1 MINFIKMII
10 FIVRFRYIMPVIFH
24 KAVIKILG
32 IYVILSLHNIQPAA
46 QNNQPEITIK
56 IREYDSKA
64 QELLK
69 EGNLTEA
76 AKYFSKS
83 AFLLQNNYQYEEAIS
98 YFKQVL
104 DINEKLNNKK
114 GLMVVYNNIGMIYS
128 DLEQFNNALP
138 FLEKGLQLSRELSEK
153 EGIIAGLTNLA
164 LALQGLKRYEESN
177 KKLEEAVRLAK
188 EINNLKLLHSSYGL
202 MYDNYD
208 KLGDSEN
215 AHKYFELYLSFDKEI
230 KKQEIRQ
237 VKSEAKSEVSK
248 AYAEKQLTEEE
259 LKIKE
264 EELKITSDSLQK
276 AEELT
281 REQRLEL
288 ELTESQLRQE
298 KLKRAY
304 ISRVLIVIS
313 FFSIILT
320 FLLIS
325 IIRANKKIKYQK
337 NTLDRQNK
345 NIKASIRYAET
356 IQQAILPE
364 DSLLNNYFESFLIFR
379 PKDIVS
385 GDFYWFSK
393 LNSYKTDMD
402 SLFVA
407 VVDCTGHGVPG
418 AFMSMIGNSLL
429 NEMINERRIESPK
442 EILDALNDEIRKSL
456 RQDQTD
462 NNDGMDLLLCRFDKL
477 KKNGLKM
484 VFAGAKRSLYIIR
497 KENNELVRLKGDRK
511 SIGGVENISK
521 KLNYNNHEVVLVK
534 GDCVYMST
542 DGIVDQNGPDR
553 KRFGSKRFED
563 MIIDN
568 CQLPIKEQRENINK
582 QIDNFMHSEEQR
594 DDITILGL
602 QIL

>member
-1 MINFIKMII
+1 
-10 FIVRFRYIMPVIFH
+10 MPIIFH
-24 KAVIKILG
+24 KAVIKILV
-32 IYVILSLHNIQPAA
+32 IYVILSLQNIQLAA
-46 QNNQPEITIK
+46 QNNQSDIK
-56 IREYDSKA
+56 IRIREYDSKA
-64 QELLK
+64 QEFLRD
-69 EGNLTEA
+69 GNLTEA

-138 FLEKGLQLSRELSEK
+138 YLEKGLQLSRELSEK

-188 EINNLKLLHSSYGL
+188 EINNLRLLHSSYGL

-208 KLGDSEN
+208 KLGDSEK

-248 AYAEKQLTEEE
+248 AYAEKQLTEDE
-259 LKIKE
+259 LKTKK

-281 REQRLEL
+281 REQKLEL
-288 ELTESQLRQE
+288 ELAASQLREE

-304 ISRVLIVIS
+304 ISGVLIVIS

-320 FLLIS
+320 FLLIL
-325 IIRANKKIKYQK
+325 IIRANKKIKNQK

-393 LNSYKTDMD
+393 LNSYKPDVD
-402 SLFVA
+402 SLFIA

-429 NEMINERRIESPK
+429 NEMINEKRIESPK
-442 EILDALNDEIRKSL
+442 EILSALNDEIRKSL

-477 KKNGLKM
+477 NKSGLKLI
-484 VFAGAKRSLYIIR
+484 FAGAKRPLYIMR
-497 KENNELVRLKGDRK
+497 KEDHELIMLKGARK

-521 KLNYNNHEVVLVK
+521 KLSFSNHEVLLDK
-534 GDCVYMST
+534 GDCIYLST
-542 DGIVDQNGPDR
+542 DGIIDQNGPDR

-563 MIIDN
+563 MIVDN
-568 CQLPIKEQRENINK
+568 CGLSIKEQSENINK
-582 QIDNFMHSEEQR
+582 EIDNFMRSEEQR
-594 DDITILGL
+594 DDITLLGL
-602 QIL
+602 RIL

>member
-1 MINFIKMII
+1 
-10 FIVRFRYIMPVIFH
+10 MPIIFH
-24 KAVIKILG
+24 KEVIQILG
-32 IYVILSLHNIQPAA
+32 IYLILSFLNIQLAA
-46 QNNQPEITIK
+46 QNNQSDIK
-56 IREYDSKA
+56 IKIQEYNSKA
-64 QELLK
+64 EEFLK

-76 AKYFSKS
+76 AKYFSMS
-83 AFLLQNNYQYEEAIS
+83 AFLLQNNYQYEEAIY

-104 DINEKLNNKK
+104 NINEELNNKK
-114 GLMVVYNNIGMIYS
+114 GLMVVHNNIGMIYS
-128 DLEQFNNALP
+128 DLERYNNALP
-138 FLEKGLQLSRELSEK
+138 YLKKGLQLSRELSDK

-177 KKLEEAVRLAK
+177 RKLDEAVGLAK
-188 EINNLKLLHSSYGL
+188 EINNLKLLHTAYGL

-208 KLGDSEN
+208 KLGDSEE

-259 LKIKE
+259 LKIKK
-264 EELKITSDSLQK
+264 EELKITSDSLLK

-281 REQRLEL
+281 REQKLEL
-288 ELTESQLRQE
+288 ELAESQLRE
-298 KLKRAY
+298 ERLKRAY
-304 ISRVLIVIS
+304 ISGVLIVIS

-320 FLLIS
+320 FLLVLIV
-325 IIRANKKIKYQK
+325 RANKKIKNQK

-393 LNSYKTDMD
+393 LNSYKPDVD

-442 EILDALNDEIRKSL
+442 EILGMLNDEIRKSL

-477 KKNGLKM
+477 NKKGLRL
-484 VFAGAKRSLYIIR
+484 VFAGAKRSLYIMH
-497 KENNELVRLKGDRK
+497 KENYRLIRLKGDRK
-511 SIGGVENISK
+511 SIGGVENTNKKISFK
-521 KLNYNNHEVVLVK
+521 NHEVLLGK
-534 GDCVYMST
+534 GDCVYLST
-542 DGIVDQNGPDR
+542 DGIIDQNGPDR
-553 KRFGSKRFED
+553 KRFGSKRFEE
-563 MIIDN
+563 MIVNN
-568 CQLPIKEQRENINK
+568 CKFSIKEQEENITK
-582 QIDNFMHSEEQR
+582 EIDNFMHSEEQR
-594 DDITILGL
+594 DDITLMGLRIL
-602 QIL
+602 

>member
-1 MINFIKMII
+1 
-10 FIVRFRYIMPVIFH
+10 MPIIFH
-24 KAVIKILG
+24 KAVIKILV
-32 IYVILSLHNIQPAA
+32 IYVILSLQNIQLAA
-46 QNNQPEITIK
+46 QNNQSDIK
-56 IREYDSKA
+56 IRIREYDSKA
-64 QELLK
+64 QEFLRD
-69 EGNLTEA
+69 GNLTEA

-138 FLEKGLQLSRELSEK
+138 YLEKGLQLSRELSEK

-188 EINNLKLLHSSYGL
+188 EINNLRLLHSSYGL

-208 KLGDSEN
+208 KLGDSEK

-248 AYAEKQLTEEE
+248 AYAEKQLTEDE
-259 LKIKE
+259 LKTKK

-281 REQRLEL
+281 REQKLEL
-288 ELTESQLRQE
+288 ELAASQLREE

-304 ISRVLIVIS
+304 ISGVLIVIS

-320 FLLIS
+320 FLLIL
-325 IIRANKKIKYQK
+325 IIRANKKIKNQK

-393 LNSYKTDMD
+393 LNSYKPDVD
-402 SLFVA
+402 SLFIA

-429 NEMINERRIESPK
+429 NEMINEKRIESPK
-442 EILDALNDEIRKSL
+442 EILSALNDEIRKSL

-477 KKNGLKM
+477 NKSGLKLI
-484 VFAGAKRSLYIIR
+484 FAGAKRPLYIMR
-497 KENNELVRLKGDRK
+497 KEDHELIMLKGARK

-521 KLNYNNHEVVLVK
+521 KLSFSNHEVLLDK
-534 GDCVYMST
+534 GDCIYLST
-542 DGIVDQNGPDR
+542 DGIIDQNGPDR

-563 MIIDN
+563 MIVDN
-568 CQLPIKEQRENINK
+568 CGLSIKEQSENINK
-582 QIDNFMHSEEQR
+582 EIDNFMHSEEQR
-594 DDITILGL
+594 DDITLLGL
-602 QIL
+602 RIL

>member
-1 MINFIKMII
+1 
-10 FIVRFRYIMPVIFH
+10 MPIIFH
-24 KAVIKILG
+24 KEVIQILG
-32 IYVILSLHNIQPAA
+32 IYLILFFLNIQLAA
-46 QNNQPEITIK
+46 QNNQSDIRLKIK
-56 IREYDSKA
+56 EYDAKA
-64 QELLK
+64 EEFLK

-76 AKYFSKS
+76 AKYFSMS
-83 AFLLQNNYQYEEAIS
+83 AFLLQNNYQYEEAIY

-104 DINEKLNNKK
+104 NINEKLNNKK
-114 GLMVVYNNIGMIYS
+114 GLMVVHNNIGMIYS
-128 DLEQFNNALP
+128 DLEQYNNALP
-138 FLEKGLQLSRELSEK
+138 YLKKGLQLSRELSDK

-177 KKLEEAVRLAK
+177 GILDEAVRLAK
-188 EINNLKLLHSSYGL
+188 EINNLKLLHTVYGL

-208 KLGDSEN
+208 KLGDSEE

-237 VKSEAKSEVSK
+237 VKSAAKSEVSK

-259 LKIKE
+259 LKIKK

-281 REQRLEL
+281 REQKLEL
-288 ELTESQLRQE
+288 ELTESQLRE
-298 KLKRAY
+298 ERLKRAY
-304 ISRVLIVIS
+304 ISGVLIVIS

-320 FLLIS
+320 FLLIL
-325 IIRANKKIKYQK
+325 IVRANKKIKNQK

-393 LNSYKTDMD
+393 LNSYKPDVD

-429 NEMINERRIESPK
+429 NEMINEKRIESPK
-442 EILDALNDEIRKSL
+442 EILGLLNDEIRKSL

-477 KKNGLKM
+477 NKKGLRL
-484 VFAGAKRSLYIIR
+484 VFAAAKRSLYIMR
-497 KENNELVRLKGDRK
+497 KENYRLIRFKGDRK
-511 SIGGVENISK
+511 SIGGVENINK
-521 KLNYNNHEVVLVK
+521 KISFNNHEVMLDK
-534 GDCVYMST
+534 GDCIYLST
-542 DGIVDQNGPDR
+542 DGIIDQNGPDR
-553 KRFGSKRFED
+553 RRFGSKRFED
-563 MIIDN
+563 MIVDN
-568 CQLPIKEQRENINK
+568 CKLSIKEQGENINK
-582 QIDNFMHSEEQR
+582 EIDNFMNNEEQR
-594 DDITILGL
+594 DDITLLGL
-602 QIL
+602 RIL

>member
-1 MINFIKMII
+1 
-10 FIVRFRYIMPVIFH
+10 MPIIFH
-24 KAVIKILG
+24 KAVIKILV
-32 IYVILSLHNIQPAA
+32 IYVILSLQNIQLAA
-46 QNNQPEITIK
+46 QNNQSDIK
-56 IREYDSKA
+56 IRIREYDSKA
-64 QELLK
+64 QEFLRD
-69 EGNLTEA
+69 GNLTEA

-138 FLEKGLQLSRELSEK
+138 YLEKGLQLSRELSEK

-164 LALQGLKRYEESN
+164 LALQGLKKYEESN

-188 EINNLKLLHSSYGL
+188 EINNLRLLHSSYGL

-208 KLGDSEN
+208 KLGDSEK

-248 AYAEKQLTEEE
+248 AYAEKQLTEDE
-259 LKIKE
+259 LKTKK

-281 REQRLEL
+281 REQKLEL
-288 ELTESQLRQE
+288 ELAASQLREE

-304 ISRVLIVIS
+304 ISGVLIVIS

-320 FLLIS
+320 FLLIL
-325 IIRANKKIKYQK
+325 IIRANKKIKNQK

-393 LNSYKTDMD
+393 LNSYKPDVD
-402 SLFVA
+402 SLFIA

-429 NEMINERRIESPK
+429 NEMINEKRIESPK
-442 EILDALNDEIRKSL
+442 EILSALNDEIRKSL

-477 KKNGLKM
+477 NKSGLKLI
-484 VFAGAKRSLYIIR
+484 FAGAKRPLYIMR
-497 KENNELVRLKGDRK
+497 KEDHELIMLKGARK

-521 KLNYNNHEVVLVK
+521 KLSFSNHEVLLDK
-534 GDCVYMST
+534 GDCIYLST
-542 DGIVDQNGPDR
+542 DGIIDQNGPDR

-563 MIIDN
+563 MIVDN
-568 CQLPIKEQRENINK
+568 CGLSIKEQSENINK
-582 QIDNFMHSEEQR
+582 EIDNFMRSEEQR
-594 DDITILGL
+594 DDITLLGL
-602 QIL
+602 RIL

>member
-1 MINFIKMII
+1 
-10 FIVRFRYIMPVIFH
+10 MPIIFH
-24 KAVIKILG
+24 KAVIKILV
-32 IYVILSLHNIQPAA
+32 IYVILSLQNIQLAA
-46 QNNQPEITIK
+46 QNNQSDIK
-56 IREYDSKA
+56 IRIREYDSKA
-64 QELLK
+64 QEFLRD
-69 EGNLTEA
+69 GNLTEA

-138 FLEKGLQLSRELSEK
+138 YLEKGLQLSRELSEK

-164 LALQGLKRYEESN
+164 LALQGLKKYEESN

-188 EINNLKLLHSSYGL
+188 EINNLRLLHSSYGL

-208 KLGDSEN
+208 KLGDSEK

-259 LKIKE
+259 LKTKE

-281 REQRLEL
+281 REQKLEL
-288 ELTESQLRQE
+288 ELAASQLREE

-304 ISRVLIVIS
+304 ISGVLIVIS

-320 FLLIS
+320 FLLIL
-325 IIRANKKIKYQK
+325 IIRANKKIKNQK

-393 LNSYKTDMD
+393 LNSYKPDVD
-402 SLFVA
+402 SLFIA

-429 NEMINERRIESPK
+429 NEMINEKRIESPK
-442 EILDALNDEIRKSL
+442 EILSALNDEIRKSL

-477 KKNGLKM
+477 NKSGLKLI
-484 VFAGAKRSLYIIR
+484 FAGAKRPLYIMR
-497 KENNELVRLKGDRK
+497 KEDHELIMLKGARK

-521 KLNYNNHEVVLVK
+521 KLSFSNHEVLLDK
-534 GDCVYMST
+534 GDCIYLST
-542 DGIVDQNGPDR
+542 DGIIDQNGPDR

-563 MIIDN
+563 MIVDN
-568 CQLPIKEQRENINK
+568 CGLSIKEQSENINK
-582 QIDNFMHSEEQR
+582 EIDNFMRSEEQR
-594 DDITILGL
+594 DDITLLGL
-602 QIL
+602 RIL

>member
-1 MINFIKMII
+1 
-10 FIVRFRYIMPVIFH
+10 MPIIFH
-24 KAVIKILG
+24 KAVIKILV
-32 IYVILSLHNIQPAA
+32 IYVILSLHNIQLAA
-46 QNNQPEITIK
+46 QNNQSDIK
-56 IREYDSKA
+56 IRIREYDSRA
-64 QELLK
+64 QEFLRD
-69 EGNLTEA
+69 GNLTEA
-76 AKYFSKS
+76 AKYLSKS

-138 FLEKGLQLSRELSEK
+138 YLEKGLQLSRELSEK

-188 EINNLKLLHSSYGL
+188 EINNLRLLHSSYGL

-208 KLGDSEN
+208 KLGDSEK

-259 LKIKE
+259 LKTKE

-281 REQRLEL
+281 REQKLEL
-288 ELTESQLRQE
+288 ELAASQLREE

-304 ISRVLIVIS
+304 ISGVLIVIS

-320 FLLIS
+320 FLLIL
-325 IIRANKKIKYQK
+325 IIRANKKIKNQK

-393 LNSYKTDMD
+393 LNSYKPDVD
-402 SLFVA
+402 SLFIA

-429 NEMINERRIESPK
+429 NEMINEKRIESPK
-442 EILDALNDEIRKSL
+442 EILSALNDEIRKSL

-477 KKNGLKM
+477 NKSGLKLI
-484 VFAGAKRSLYIIR
+484 FAGAKRPLYIMR
-497 KENNELVRLKGDRK
+497 REDHELIRLKGARK

-521 KLNYNNHEVVLVK
+521 KLSFNNHEVLLGK
-534 GDCVYMST
+534 GDCVYLST
-542 DGIVDQNGPDR
+542 DGIIDQNGPDR

-563 MIIDN
+563 MIVDN
-568 CQLPIKEQRENINK
+568 CGLSIKEQSENINK
-582 QIDNFMHSEEQR
+582 EIDNFMRSEEQR
-594 DDITILGL
+594 DDITLLGL
-602 QIL
+602 RIL

>member
-1 MINFIKMII
+1 
-10 FIVRFRYIMPVIFH
+10 MPVIFY
-24 KAVIKILG
+24 KAIINIFG
-32 IYVILSLHNIQPAA
+32 IYVILSIHNIQLTA
-46 QNNQPEITIK
+46 QNNQSDIRIK
-56 IREYDSKA
+56 IKEYDTKA
-64 QELLK
+64 EEFLK
-69 EGNLTEA
+69 DGNLTEA
-76 AKYFSKS
+76 AQYFSKS

-104 DINEKLNNKK
+104 NINEKLNNKK
-114 GLMVVYNNIGMIYS
+114 GLMVVHNSIGMIYS

-138 FLEKGLQLSRELSEK
+138 YLEKGLQLSRELYDK

-164 LALQGLKRYEESN
+164 VALQGLKRYDQSN

-188 EINNLKLLHSSYGL
+188 EINNMKLLHSSYGL

-208 KLGDSEN
+208 KLGDSEK
-215 AHKYFELYLSFDKEI
+215 AHEYFELYLSFDKEI

-237 VKSEAKSEVSK
+237 VKSKAKSEVSK
-248 AYAEKQLTEEE
+248 AYAEKQVTEEE
-259 LKIKE
+259 LEIKK

-281 REQRLEL
+281 REQKLEL
-288 ELTESQLRQE
+288 ELTESQLRE
-298 KLKRAY
+298 ERLKRAY

-320 FLLIS
+320 FLLIL
-325 IIRANKKIKYQK
+325 IIRANKKIKNQK
-337 NTLDRQNK
+337 DTLDRQNK

-393 LNSYKTDMD
+393 LKNSSRSDMD

-429 NEMINERRIESPK
+429 NEMINERRIENPK
-442 EILDALNDEIRKSL
+442 EILSLLNDEIRKSL

-462 NNDGMDLLLCRFDKL
+462 NNDGMDLVLCRFDKFDKNEL
-477 KKNGLKM
+477 KL
-484 VFAGAKRSLYIIR
+484 VFAGAKRSIYIMR
-497 KENNELVRLKGDRK
+497 KENHELLRLKGDRK
-511 SIGGVENISK
+511 SIGGIENKNK
-521 KLNYNNHEVVLVK
+521 KVSFNNHEVLLSK
-534 GDCVYMST
+534 GDCVYLST
-542 DGIVDQNGPDR
+542 DGIIDQNGPNR
-553 KRFGSKRFED
+553 KRFGSKRFEE
-563 MIIDN
+563 MIVDN
-568 CQLPIKEQRENINK
+568 YGLSIKEQSENINK
-582 QIDNFMHSEEQR
+582 EIDNYMQSEEQR
-594 DDITILGL
+594 DDITLLGL
-602 QIL
+602 RIL

>member
-1 MINFIKMII
+1 
-10 FIVRFRYIMPVIFH
+10 MPIIFH
-24 KAVIKILG
+24 KAVIRILG
-32 IYVILSLHNIQPAA
+32 IYVILSLNDIQLPA
-46 QNNQPEITIK
+46 QNNQPEIKIK
-56 IREYDSKA
+56 IREYDLKA
-64 QELLK
+64 KEFLK
-69 EGNLTEA
+69 EGNLTGA
-76 AKYFSKS
+76 AKYFSRS

-98 YFKQVL
+98 YFKKVL
-104 DINEKLNNKK
+104 DINEQLNNKK
-114 GLMVVYNNIGMIYS
+114 GLMIVHNNIGMIYS

-138 FLEKGLQLSRELSEK
+138 YLEKGLQLSRELSDK

-164 LALQGLKRYEESN
+164 LALQGLERYQESN
-177 KKLEEAVRLAK
+177 KKLEEAVLLAK
-188 EINNLKLLHSSYGL
+188 EINNLRLLHSSYGL
-202 MYDNYD
+202 MYNNYD

-248 AYAEKQLTEEE
+248 AYAEKQMTEEE

-281 REQRLEL
+281 REQKLEL
-288 ELTESQLRQE
+288 ELRESQLRAE

-304 ISRVLIVIS
+304 ISGVLVVIS

-320 FLLIS
+320 FLLIL
-325 IIRANKKIKYQK
+325 IIRANRKIKYQK

-393 LNSYKTDMD
+393 LNSYKPDVD
-402 SLFVA
+402 SMFVA

-442 EILDALNDEIRKSL
+442 EILGALNNEIRKSL

-484 VFAGAKRSLYIIR
+484 VFAGAKRSLYLIR
-497 KENNELVRLKGDRK
+497 KGDHELIRLKGDRK

-521 KLNYNNHEVVLVK
+521 KPDFNNHEVLLGK

-542 DGIVDQNGPDR
+542 DGIIDQNGPDR
-553 KRFGSKRFED
+553 KRFGSKRFEA
-563 MIIDN
+563 MIVDN
-568 CQLPIKEQRENINK
+568 FGLSIKEQRENINK
-582 QIDNFMHSEEQR
+582 EIDNFMHSEEQR

-602 QIL
+602 RIL

>member
-1 MINFIKMII
+1 MA
-10 FIVRFRYIMPVIFH
+10 IVFH
-24 KAVIKILG
+24 KSAVLVLG
-32 IYVILSLHNIQPAA
+32 IYVILSVYNIQLAA
-46 QNNQPEITIK
+46 QNEQSDINKRIK
-56 IREYDSKA
+56 EYDAKA
-64 QELLK
+64 EEFLK

-76 AKYFSKS
+76 AKYYSRS
-83 AFLLQNNYQYEEAIS
+83 AFLSQNNYRYQDAID
-98 YFKQVL
+98 YFTRVL
-104 DINEKLNNKK
+104 NINEKLNNKK
-114 GLMVVYNNIGMIYS
+114 GLMIVHNNIGMIYS
-128 DLEQFNNALP
+128 DMEKFNDALP
-138 FLEKGLQLSRELSEK
+138 YLEKGLQLSRALSDK
-153 EGIIAGLTNLA
+153 EGIISGLTNLA

-177 KKLEEAVRLAK
+177 KQLEEAIKLAK
-188 EINNLKLLHSSYGL
+188 ENNNLKLLHTSYGL

-208 KLGDSEN
+208 KLGNSEK
-215 AHKYFELYLSFDKEI
+215 AHEYFELYLSFDKEI

-281 REQRLEL
+281 REQKLEL

-298 KLKRAY
+298 RLKRAY

-313 FFSIILT
+313 VFSVILT
-320 FLLIS
+320 FLLIL
-325 IIRANKKIKYQK
+325 IIRANKKIKNQK
-337 NTLDRQNK
+337 DTLDRQNK

-364 DSLLNNYFESFLIFR
+364 DSLLNKYFESFLIFR

-393 LNSYKTDMD
+393 INSYKSNVD
-402 SLFVA
+402 SLFIA

-442 EILDALNDEIRKSL
+442 EILGLLNDKIRKSL

-477 KKNGLKM
+477 NKNGLRL
-484 VFAGAKRSLYIIR
+484 VFAGAKRPLYIMH
-497 KENNELVRLKGDRK
+497 KENQKLIRLNGDRK
-511 SIGGVENISK
+511 SIGGTENTGK
-521 KLNYNNHEVVLVK
+521 KTSFNDHEVSLSK
-534 GDCVYMST
+534 GDCLYMST
-542 DGIVDQNGPDR
+542 DGIIDQNGPDR
-553 KRFGSKRFED
+553 KRFGSKRFEE
-563 MIIDN
+563 MIIGN
-568 CQLPIKEQRENINK
+568 CSLSIKEQSEKMNK
-582 QIDNFMHSEEQR
+582 EIDDFMQSEEQR
-594 DDITILGL
+594 DDITLLGL
-602 QIL
+602 RIL

>member
-1 MINFIKMII
+1 MII
-10 FIVRFRYIMPVIFH
+10 FIVRFIFIMPIIFH
-24 KAVIKILG
+24 KAVIRILG
-32 IYVILSLHNIQPAA
+32 IYVILSLNDIQLPA
-46 QNNQPEITIK
+46 QNNQPEIKIK
-56 IREYDSKA
+56 IREYDLKA
-64 QELLK
+64 KEFLK
-69 EGNLTEA
+69 EGNLTGA
-76 AKYFSKS
+76 AKYFSRS

-98 YFKQVL
+98 YFKKVL
-104 DINEKLNNKK
+104 DINEQLNNKK
-114 GLMVVYNNIGMIYS
+114 GLMIVHNNIGMIYS

-138 FLEKGLQLSRELSEK
+138 YLEKGLQLSRELSDK

-164 LALQGLKRYEESN
+164 LALQGLERYQESN
-177 KKLEEAVRLAK
+177 KKLEEAVLLAK
-188 EINNLKLLHSSYGL
+188 EINNLRLLHSSYGL
-202 MYDNYD
+202 MYNNYD

-248 AYAEKQLTEEE
+248 AYAEKQMTEEE

-281 REQRLEL
+281 REQKLEL
-288 ELTESQLRQE
+288 ELRESQLRAE

-304 ISRVLIVIS
+304 ISGVLVVIS

-320 FLLIS
+320 FLLIL
-325 IIRANKKIKYQK
+325 IIRANRKIKYQK

-393 LNSYKTDMD
+393 LNSYKPDVD
-402 SLFVA
+402 SMFVA

-442 EILDALNDEIRKSL
+442 EILGALNNEIRKSL

-484 VFAGAKRSLYIIR
+484 VFAGAKRSLYLIR
-497 KENNELVRLKGDRK
+497 KGDHELIRLKGDRK

-521 KLNYNNHEVVLVK
+521 KPDFNNHEVLLGK

-542 DGIVDQNGPDR
+542 DGIIDQNGPDR
-553 KRFGSKRFED
+553 KRFGSKRFEA
-563 MIIDN
+563 MIVDN
-568 CQLPIKEQRENINK
+568 FGLSIKEQRENINK
-582 QIDNFMHSEEQR
+582 EIDNFMHSEEQR

-602 QIL
+602 RIL